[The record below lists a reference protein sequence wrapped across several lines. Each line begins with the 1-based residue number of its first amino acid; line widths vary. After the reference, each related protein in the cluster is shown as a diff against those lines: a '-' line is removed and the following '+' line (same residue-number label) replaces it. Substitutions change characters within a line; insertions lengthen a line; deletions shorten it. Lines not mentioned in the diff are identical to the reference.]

1 VATVQAGTMEERR
14 KDERIRCS
22 APVEVAWQDRDGRSR
37 HAKAQLVDV
46 SAGGLSFLLNE
57 KIAVNT
63 PVRIHYAKNNL
74 DGQTRYWTSDI
85 LGWVVG
91 VQLEHRFEWGPMIVA
106 SSSHGHSEWPVGRV
120 RPRRRFSTLVRDFL
134 GRLGRLGRSEG

>member
-1 VATVQAGTMEERR
+1 MQPGTIQERR
-14 KDERIRCS
+14 KDERVRCS
-22 APVEVAWQDRDGRSR
+22 APVEVAWQDQDGRSR

-57 KIAVNT
+57 KISVNT
-63 PVRIHYAKNNL
+63 PVRIHYAKSSL

-91 VQLEHRFEWGPMIVA
+91 VQLDRRHEWGPMIVA
-106 SSSHGHSEWPVGRV
+106 SSSHTHPEWPVGRV
-120 RPRRRFSTLVRDFL
+120 RPKRRFATIVRNFWSKLASL
-134 GRLGRLGRSEG
+134 GRAHI